1 MAKPSSHAVVDSGE
15 VPAAGGAAGDPS
27 GFAAGEDGKWNL
39 AEATLAAFPSRF
51 PTLAAARK
59 AVRRGEVAAAEADG
73 ARSSPRR
80 GDFRPSPGSR
90 LEILQRVR
98 SSETRVLDPYPADTP
113 KLVVAYEDDHC
124 AVVVKPEGVATV
136 GAPRAFEW
144 TAERMAPYATRPC
157 VDTPGALARPRP
169 VHRLD
174 QGTGG
179 LLVVAKTRLAA
190 TELGRAFQN
199 GEPRKRYRAALGGRL
214 GGASAPPP
222 ENVSGEDGEAGV
234 ALKTVDGAHP
244 LSDRRVI
251 DTPLSGKPCVTRW
264 RVVRDAPCDTHER
277 VTLVDMWPE
286 TGRKHQLRRHAA
298 ETLRAPILG
307 DVRYARYAY
316 GKEAAAKEDG
326 LFLWAVELRVPVSA
340 MPWLD
345 PDPGRA
351 ERHFGEK
358 NKGPRHDFYD
368 DDENNRW
375 LRVRVDDPPKFARRL
390 ERSAR

>member
-1 MAKPSSHAVVDSGE
+1 M
-15 VPAAGGAAGDPS
+15 
-27 GFAAGEDGKWNL
+27 
-39 AEATLAAFPSRF
+39 
-51 PTLAAARK
+51 
-59 AVRRGEVAAAEADG
+59 
-73 ARSSPRR
+73 
-80 GDFRPSPGSR
+80 
-90 LEILQRVR
+90 
-98 SSETRVLDPYPADTP
+98 
-113 KLVVAYEDDHC
+113 
-124 AVVVKPEGVATV
+124 
-136 GAPRAFEW
+136 
-144 TAERMAPYATRPC
+144 
-157 VDTPGALARPRP
+157 
-169 VHRLD
+169 
-174 QGTGG
+174 
-179 LLVVAKTRLAA
+179 
-190 TELGRAFQN
+190 
-199 GEPRKRYRAALGGRL
+199 
-214 GGASAPPP
+214 
-222 ENVSGEDGEAGV
+222 
-234 ALKTVDGAHP
+234 DGAHP

-298 ETLRAPILG
+298 ETLQAPILG

-351 ERHFGEK
+351 ERRFGEK

-390 ERSAR
+390 ERSTR

>member
-1 MAKPSSHAVVDSGE
+1 M
-15 VPAAGGAAGDPS
+15 
-27 GFAAGEDGKWNL
+27 
-39 AEATLAAFPSRF
+39 
-51 PTLAAARK
+51 
-59 AVRRGEVAAAEADG
+59 
-73 ARSSPRR
+73 
-80 GDFRPSPGSR
+80 
-90 LEILQRVR
+90 
-98 SSETRVLDPYPADTP
+98 
-113 KLVVAYEDDHC
+113 
-124 AVVVKPEGVATV
+124 
-136 GAPRAFEW
+136 
-144 TAERMAPYATRPC
+144 
-157 VDTPGALARPRP
+157 
-169 VHRLD
+169 HRLD

-214 GGASAPPP
+214 GDASAPP
-222 ENVSGEDGEAGV
+222 ENVSVSGEDGEAGV
-234 ALKTVDGAHP
+234 ALKPVDGAHP

-351 ERHFGEK
+351 ERRFGEK

-390 ERSAR
+390 ERSTR

>member
-15 VPAAGGAAGDPS
+15 VPAAGGAAGEDGP
-27 GFAAGEDGKWNL
+27 GEDGKWNL

-59 AVRRGEVAAAEADG
+59 AVRRGEVAAAAADG
-73 ARSSPRR
+73 ARPSPRR

-98 SSETRVLDPYPADTP
+98 SSETQVLDPYPADTP

-124 AVVVKPEGVATV
+124 AVVVKPERVATV

-214 GGASAPPP
+214 GLGPTSAPPP
-222 ENVSGEDGEAGV
+222 ANVSGEDGEAGV
-234 ALKTVDGAHP
+234 ALKPAHP
-244 LSDRRVI
+244 MSDRRVI
-251 DTPLSGKPCVTRW
+251 DTPLFGKACVTRW

>member
-59 AVRRGEVAAAEADG
+59 AVRRGEVAAAAADG
-73 ARSSPRR
+73 ARVAAARRLPALARLATRDSSARAQQRDAGPGPVPGGHAEAGRGVRRRPLRGGGQARARRDGGRAARVRVDRRAHGAVRDAAVRGHARRAGAAAARAQAGPGHGGCSSSPRR
-80 GDFRPSPGSR
+80 AWRP
-90 LEILQRVR
+90 R
-98 SSETRVLDPYPADTP
+98 SSAAPSKTESRAS
-113 KLVVAYEDDHC
+113 
-124 AVVVKPEGVATV
+124 AT
-136 GAPRAFEW
+136 APRSAGGS
-144 TAERMAPYATRPC
+144 ATR
-157 VDTPGALARPRP
+157 RR
-169 VHRLD
+169 R
-174 QGTGG
+174 
-179 LLVVAKTRLAA
+179 
-190 TELGRAFQN
+190 
-199 GEPRKRYRAALGGRL
+199 RK
-214 GGASAPPP
+214 
-222 ENVSGEDGEAGV
+222 NVSGEDGEAGV

-286 TGRKHQLRRHAA
+286 TGRKHQLRRHAV
-298 ETLRAPILG
+298 ETLQAPILG

-340 MPWLD
+340 MPWLRSR
-345 PDPGRA
+345 PGTRRKA
-351 ERHFGEK
+351 FREK
-358 NKGPRHDFYD
+358 K
-368 DDENNRW
+368 
-375 LRVRVDDPPKFARRL
+375 
-390 ERSAR
+390 

>member
-59 AVRRGEVAAAEADG
+59 AVRRGEVAAAAADG
-73 ARSSPRR
+73 ARAPRR

-98 SSETRVLDPYPADTP
+98 SSETQVLDPYPADTP

-124 AVVVKPEGVATV
+124 AVVVKPERAATV
-136 GAPRAFEW
+136 GARARSSGPPSAW
-144 TAERMAPYATRPC
+144 RAYATRPC

-174 QGTGG
+174 QGTGAARRRQDAPG
-179 LLVVAKTRLAA
+179 GHGARPRL
-190 TELGRAFQN
+190 
-199 GEPRKRYRAALGGRL
+199 PKRRAAQALPRRARRAARRRV
-214 GGASAPPP
+214 GAAGNVS
-222 ENVSGEDGEAGV
+222 VSGEDGEAGV

-298 ETLRAPILG
+298 ETLQAPILG

-390 ERSAR
+390 ERSTR

>member
-15 VPAAGGAAGDPS
+15 VPAAGGAAGEDGP
-27 GFAAGEDGKWNL
+27 GEDGKWNL

-73 ARSSPRR
+73 RGGSSPRR

-98 SSETRVLDPYPADTP
+98 SSETRVLDQYPADTP

-214 GGASAPPP
+214 GLGPTSAPPP
-222 ENVSGEDGEAGV
+222 ENVTDEDGEAGV
-234 ALKTVDGAHP
+234 ALKTAHP
-244 LSDRRVI
+244 TSDRRVI